1 MQEAETI
8 QVLGRGTNVDFTID
22 DDVPFEIAE
31 RSLREYLEVCR
42 GLYSSGTVSVNVGRR
57 ILVPDQL
64 TAIKEILDQE
74 TGLT

>member
-1 MQEAETI
+1 MQEADTI
-8 QVLGRGTNVDFTID
+8 QVLGRGTSVDFTID
-22 DDVPFEIAE
+22 DSVPFEIAE

-64 TAIKEILDQE
+64 SAIKNILDS
-74 TGLT
+74 